1 MTYGRNHQLR
11 AKLESFENKILDDPT
26 VSKYNWGLMNDTG
39 QPLPVNKAMT
49 FLGIS
54 LEWYPSHLCVC
65 QAFRHSHR
73 GPKKPR
79 SALVSH
85 TLAHYGSEIW

>member
-54 LEWYPSHLCVC
+54 LEWYPSHCVF
-65 QAFRHSHR
+65 AKLSDI
-73 GPKKPR
+73 
-79 SALVSH
+79 H
-85 TLAHYGSEIW
+85 TEAQRNLEVLW